1 MNYKLFMIICSLV
14 AGECTTP
21 YQMPDK
27 YSTMYD
33 CLNAGYTESLRKS
46 EEIGK
51 SDVNQHQIYIRFICK
66 EETVIV
72 PPPKPKIET

>member
-1 MNYKLFMIICSLV
+1 MDYKLFMIICSLL

-33 CLNAGYTESLRKS
+33 CLNAGYSESLKKS
-46 EEIGK
+46 KEIGR
-51 SDVNQHQIYIRFICK
+51 SDVNQHQMYIRFICR
-66 EETVIV
+66 EEAVIV
-72 PPPKPKIET
+72 PPPKPEIGT

>member
-33 CLNAGYTESLRKS
+33 CLNAGYAESLNKS

>member
-33 CLNAGYTESLRKS
+33 CLNAGYAESLNKS
-46 EEIGK
+46 KEIGR

-66 EETVIV
+66 EETVII
-72 PPPKPKIET
+72 PLPKPEIGT

>member
-27 YSTMYD
+27 YSSMYD
-33 CLNAGYTESLRKS
+33 CLNAGYAESLNKS

-66 EETVIV
+66 EETVII
-72 PPPKPKIET
+72 PLPKPEIGT

>member
-1 MNYKLFMIICSLV
+1 MIICSLV

-27 YSTMYD
+27 YNGMYE
-33 CLNAGYTESLRKS
+33 CLNAGYAESLNKS
-46 EEIGK
+46 QEIGK
-51 SDVNQHQIYIRFICK
+51 QEVNRHRIYIRFICK

>member
-1 MNYKLFMIICSLV
+1 MDYKLFMIICSLV

-27 YSTMYD
+27 YSSMYD
-33 CLNAGYTESLRKS
+33 CLNAGYAESLNKS

-66 EETVIV
+66 EETVII
-72 PPPKPKIET
+72 PLPKPEIGT

>member
-1 MNYKLFMIICSLV
+1 MIICSLV

-33 CLNAGYTESLRKS
+33 CLNAGYTESLSKS
-46 EEIGK
+46 EEIGR

-72 PPPKPKIET
+72 PPKKPKIET

>member
-1 MNYKLFMIICSLV
+1 MDYKLFMIICSLV

-27 YSTMYD
+27 YSSMYD
-33 CLNAGYTESLRKS
+33 CLNAGYTESLHKS

-66 EETVIV
+66 EETVII
-72 PPPKPKIET
+72 PLPKPEIGT